1 MVKTSSE
8 FNVIVKESDSVCWVE
23 FHLRTVS
30 VFGVYDARYNM
41 TVYDYIF
48 FNKTAFQNKFRV
60 CRMFYYA
67 VYTFFVIITF
77 FILDFD

>member
-1 MVKTSSE
+1 MSNFRIEMVKTSSE

-48 FNKTAFQNKFRV
+48 FQQNSISEQV
-60 CRMFYYA
+60 SS
-67 VYTFFVIITF
+67 V
-77 FILDFD
+77 